1 MATTPV
7 LQTLSTSSTVS
18 SLLPSTTASDTPL
31 TVLVR
36 GSIDG
41 TSDFFPFLDIAGLGS
56 GSDDVDSGLTFKEL
70 FATNL
75 DGGQEIILFSSGCQI
90 DGVADC
96 TRACNSSDLFF
107 SSLETFYNCAALA
120 AAAHWTQDANAY
132 YVSEETERNASA
144 VMGSGT
150 LAEFDGR
157 PVLRSLITCAQDAC
171 ENDGLS
177 KPCNRSIDRLRYED
191 STPEEIF
198 EALDEFC
205 PDLPAEVNP
214 DIFGPGVGQAATVI
228 DSILTGHCRFSSH
241 MSCKYLSLRLYIFF
255 SKASP
260 SGSTSP
266 KAPVV
271 ASLSPSLIV

>member
-1 MATTPV
+1 MASTPV
-7 LQTLSTSSTVS
+7 VPSLTTTSAAWS
-18 SLLPSTTASDTPL
+18 SLPSTTASDTPL

-36 GSIDG
+36 RSIDG

-75 DGGQEIILFSSGCQI
+75 DGGQEIILFSSGCLI

-96 TRACNSSDLFF
+96 TRACNSSNLFF

-120 AAAHWTQDANAY
+120 AAAHWTQESGPY

-144 VMGSGT
+144 VMGSGS
-150 LAEFDGR
+150 LADFDGR
-157 PVLRSLITCAQDAC
+157 PVLKSLIACAQDAC

-177 KPCNRSIDRLRYED
+177 KPCNRSIDRLSYGE
-191 STPEEIF
+191 STPEDIF

-205 PDLPAEVNP
+205 PELPAEVNP
-214 DIFGPGVGQAATVI
+214 DIFGPGVCQ
-228 DSILTGHCRFSSH
+228 SSP
-241 MSCKYLSLRLYIFF
+241 YF
-255 SKASP
+255 
-260 SGSTSP
+260 
-266 KAPVV
+266 
-271 ASLSPSLIV
+271 

>member
-18 SLLPSTTASDTPL
+18 SLLPSSTASDTPL

-214 DIFGPGVGQAATVI
+214 DIFGPGV
-228 DSILTGHCRFSSH
+228 SH
-241 MSCKYLSLRLYIFF
+241 SCHYR
-255 SKASP
+255 
-260 SGSTSP
+260 
-266 KAPVV
+266 
-271 ASLSPSLIV
+271 